1 MKKAPKR
8 MLIELPTADEIDALA
23 MTAPHVEVRKFEFDM
38 KGKKADLN
46 YVPCKG
52 QLVLVVSGKNGIVLT
67 KKKGEGWRLPSGRIG
82 TNEEPVKAA
91 KRIAREECG
100 IGLRSVELAGMYDVI
115 WHYSDV
121 SVKRLH
127 LVYAALT
134 DDCEC
139 VQGEGKGAAQAMFF
153 TKVPEASSEDEM
165 LACAVSDCIEK

>member
-1 MKKAPKR
+1 VKKVPKR

-23 MTAPHVEVRKFEFDM
+23 LTTPHIEVRKFDFDM
-38 KGKKADLN
+38 KGMKADLN

-52 QLVLVVSGKNGIVLT
+52 QLVLVISGENGVLLT
-67 KKKGEGWRLPSGRIG
+67 KKKGEEWSLPSGRIG

-91 KRIAREECG
+91 KRIAKEECG
-100 IGLRSVELAGMYDVI
+100 IGLKSVELAGMYDVV

-127 LVYAALT
+127 LIYAALT

-139 VQGEGKGAAQAMFF
+139 VPGEAGGATQARFF
-153 TKVPEASSEDEM
+153 TSIPDGSAKDEI
-165 LACAVSDCIEK
+165 LACAMSDCIEE

>member
-1 MKKAPKR
+1 

-23 MTAPHVEVRKFEFDM
+23 LTTPHFEVRKFDFDM
-38 KGKKADLN
+38 KGMKADLN

-52 QLVLVVSGKNGIVLT
+52 QLVLVISGKNGVLLT
-67 KKKGEGWRLPSGRIG
+67 KKEGGTWGLPSDRIG

-91 KRIAREECG
+91 KRIAKEVCG
-100 IGLRSVELAGMYDVI
+100 IGLKSIELAGMYDVV

-139 VQGEGKGAAQAMFF
+139 VPGEEGGAPQARFF
-153 TKVPEASSEDEM
+153 ATIPVESSGDEM
-165 LACAVSDCIEK
+165 LARAVTDCSKK

>member
-23 MTAPHVEVRKFEFDM
+23 LTTPHIEVRRFDFDM
-38 KGKKADLN
+38 KGMKADLN

-52 QLVLVVSGKNGIVLT
+52 QLVLVISGQNGVLLT
-67 KKKGEGWRLPSGRIG
+67 KKKGGVWSLPSGRIG
-82 TNEEPVKAA
+82 TIEEPVKAA
-91 KRIAREECG
+91 KRIANEECG
-100 IGLRSVELAGMYDVI
+100 IGLKSVELAGMYDVV

-139 VQGEGKGAAQAMFF
+139 VPGEAGSATQARFF
-153 TKVPEASSEDEM
+153 ANIPEASSKDEM
-165 LACAVSDCIEK
+165 LACAVSDCSGK

>member
-1 MKKAPKR
+1 

-23 MTAPHVEVRKFEFDM
+23 LTTPHFEVRKFDFDM
-38 KGKKADLN
+38 KGMKADLN

-52 QLVLVVSGKNGIVLT
+52 QLVLVISGKNGVLLT
-67 KKKGEGWRLPSGRIG
+67 KKKGGAWSLPSGRIG
-82 TNEEPVKAA
+82 TSEDPVQAA
-91 KRIAREECG
+91 KRIAKEECG
-100 IGLRSVELAGMYDVI
+100 VGLRSVELAGMYDVV

-139 VQGEGKGAAQAMFF
+139 AHGEAEGAIQATFF
-153 TKVPEASSEDEM
+153 ARIPEASSKDEM
-165 LACAVSDCIEK
+165 LACAVADCIEK